1 MQAMADF
8 LVKLLGW
15 ATIAPNRQDG
25 QVLVLFVDPRKV
37 EHLVV
42 NDEGRSPTVHWS
54 TSTAYGRR
62 TNFDIVW
69 E

>member
-15 ATIAPNRQDG
+15 ATTPDVHDG
-25 QVLVLFVDPRKV
+25 QVLVVFVDPCKV
-37 EHLVV
+37 LNLVV